1 MTPVATN
8 LWPFLRLHVCSHHK
22 ELGHHQ
28 LCSNGLLLKAA
39 PRLRMHS
46 VNAAGLL
53 PI

>member
-1 MTPVATN
+1 MIPVATN
-8 LWPFLRLHVCSHHK
+8 LWPFLRLHVCCQHK
-22 ELGHHQ
+22 ELGHQ

-53 PI
+53 PG